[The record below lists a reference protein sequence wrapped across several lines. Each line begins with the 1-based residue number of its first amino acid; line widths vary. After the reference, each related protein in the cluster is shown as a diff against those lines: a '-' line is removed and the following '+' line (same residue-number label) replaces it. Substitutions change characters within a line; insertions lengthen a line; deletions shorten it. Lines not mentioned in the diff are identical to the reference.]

1 MPDVDE
7 GEEPAA
13 DASGSDNS
21 EAALALLRALARA
34 DPQVL
39 ILGLGSRDASGSDD
53 SEAALAL
60 LRALARVEP
69 QVLLGGT
76 AGWRRPTMRCQ
87 PYARP
92 LAPS

>member
-39 ILGLGSRDASGSDD
+39 ILGF
-53 SEAALAL
+53 
-60 LRALARVEP
+60 RV
-69 QVLLGGT
+69 
-76 AGWRRPTMRCQ
+76 
-87 PYARP
+87 
-92 LAPS
+92 

>member
-1 MPDVDE
+1 VPDVDE

-39 ILGLGSRDASGSDD
+39 M
-53 SEAALAL
+53 
-60 LRALARVEP
+60 
-69 QVLLGGT
+69 GGT
-76 AGWRRPTMRCQ
+76 AAHSVSISVTQ
-87 PYARP
+87 PRLP
-92 LAPS
+92 PSFSFL

>member
-1 MPDVDE
+1 VPDVDE

-39 ILGLGSRDASGSDD
+39 
-53 SEAALAL
+53 
-60 LRALARVEP
+60 
-69 QVLLGGT
+69 LGGT
-76 AGWRRPTMRCQ
+76 ATWG
-87 PYARP
+87 
-92 LAPS
+92 